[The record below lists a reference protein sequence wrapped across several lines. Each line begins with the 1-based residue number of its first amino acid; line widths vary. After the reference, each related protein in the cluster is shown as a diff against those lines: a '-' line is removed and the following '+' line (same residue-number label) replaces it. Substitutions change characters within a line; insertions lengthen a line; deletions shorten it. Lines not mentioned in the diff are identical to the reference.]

1 MQEKTIHISNI
12 SCNHCMVTIR
22 RELEELEGVEVLG
35 EDLKLKQLTIRWNK
49 SKTWKD
55 ISKALSQIG
64 YPAQE

>member
-1 MQEKTIHISNI
+1 
-12 SCNHCMVTIR
+12 MVTIR